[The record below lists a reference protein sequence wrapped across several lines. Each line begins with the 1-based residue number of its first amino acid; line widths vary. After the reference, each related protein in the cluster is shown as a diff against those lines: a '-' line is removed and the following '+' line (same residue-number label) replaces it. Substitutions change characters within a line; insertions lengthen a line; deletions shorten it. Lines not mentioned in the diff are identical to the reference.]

1 MNDST
6 AVTLKPELI
15 EELLKLTKN
24 PGDLFG
30 ADGLF
35 HRLKAALMERM
46 LDAELTEH
54 LGFDRNAAEGRG
66 KGNSR
71 NGHTTK
77 TVLTESGP
85 VDVRIPRDR
94 AGTFEPKLV
103 AKYQR
108 RLEGFDEKVLAL
120 YARGMSVRDIQA
132 HLRDLY
138 GTEVEPGLISRVTDA
153 VMDEARA
160 WQSRPLEAIYP
171 IVYIDALFVSIR
183 DGGTVKKKAIYIALG
198 TTLEGKREVL
208 GLWFEGTEG
217 ARFWLNALTELK
229 NRGVQDVLFVCCDGL
244 TGLPQA
250 IEAAFPKAIVQTCIV
265 HMIRASLRY
274 VAYGERRRVV
284 EALRAIYS
292 ADTEEAACLA
302 LDAFEERLGPTY
314 PSIAKMWRTRWNE
327 VVPFLRYPPEIR
339 RILYTTNA
347 IESLNFQLRKVLR
360 PRGHFPSDDAVL
372 KVVYL
377 AIQNARFKWKTPKYW
392 NRALAHFA
400 IVFGDRL
407 PA

>member
-1 MNDST
+1 MNEST
-6 AVTLKPELI
+6 AVTLKPELV
-15 EELLKLTKN
+15 EELLKLAKN
-24 PGDLFG
+24 PADLFG
-30 ADGLF
+30 PEGLF
-35 HRLKAALMERM
+35 HRLKGALMERM
-46 LDAELTEH
+46 LEAELTEH
-54 LGFDRNAAEGRG
+54 LGFERNAAEGRG

-77 TVLTESGP
+77 TVLTETGP
-85 VDVRIPRDR
+85 VDIRVPRDR
-94 AGTFEPKLV
+94 AGTFEPQLV

-108 RLEGFDEKVLAL
+108 RLDGFDEKVLAL
-120 YARGMSVRDIQA
+120 YGRGMTVRDIQA
-132 HLRDLY
+132 HLRELY
-138 GTEVEPGLISRVTDA
+138 GTEVAPELISRVTDA
-153 VMDEARA
+153 VLEEARA
-160 WQSRPLEAIYP
+160 WQARPLEATYA
-171 IVYIDALFVSIR
+171 IVYVDALFVSIR
-183 DGGTVKKKAIYIALG
+183 DNGKVTKKAVYIALG
-198 TTLEGKREVL
+198 TTLDGRRDVL

-217 ARFWLNALTELK
+217 ARFWLSALTELK
-229 NRGVQDVLFVCCDGL
+229 NRGVQDILFVCCDGL

-250 IEAAFPKAIVQTCIV
+250 IEAAFPKAVVQTCIV

-274 VAYGERRRVV
+274 VAYGDRKRIVT
-284 EALRAIYS
+284 ALKDIYG
-292 ADTEEAACLA
+292 AETEDAAKLA
-302 LDAFEERLGPTY
+302 LDRLDERFGRSH
-314 PSIAKMWRTRWNE
+314 PSVVKMWRTRWNE
-327 VVPFLRYPPEIR
+327 VVPFLAYPAEIR

-377 AIQNARFKWKTPKYW
+377 ALKNATFKWKPSRDW